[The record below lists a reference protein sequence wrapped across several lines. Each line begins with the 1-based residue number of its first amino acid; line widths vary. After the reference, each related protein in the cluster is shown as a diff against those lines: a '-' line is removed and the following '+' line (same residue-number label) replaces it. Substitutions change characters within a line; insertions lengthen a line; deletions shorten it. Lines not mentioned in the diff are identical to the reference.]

1 MRRRGFIALLASAT
15 AAIPY
20 RAGAVAAPCSPGAEA
35 CRAKNCIAERLV
47 GAWRFVSSVST
58 REDGST
64 FNRWG
69 PNSKGTF
76 MFDAA
81 GHFSQIIMGSESRLF
96 GAKTYFA
103 FGTYSVDES
112 KKIIAT
118 QIEGSSVSRLNGTA
132 QQRVIT
138 ELTADELKYTNFN
151 PSSGAKLDAVW
162 KRMT

>member
-15 AAIPY
+15 AAVPHTVGTA
-20 RAGAVAAPCSPGAEA
+20 RAHAGGRVTES
-35 CRAKNCIAERLV
+35 LV
-47 GAWRFVSSVST
+47 GAWCFVSSVST

-64 FNRWG
+64 FSRWG
-69 PNSKGTF
+69 LNSKGTF

-81 GHFSQIIMGSESRLF
+81 GHFAQIIMGSESRLF

-112 KKIIAT
+112 RKIIAT

-132 QQRVIT
+132 QQRIIT
-138 ELTADELKYTNFN
+138 SLTADELKYTNLN
-151 PSSGAKLDAVW
+151 PASGAKIDAVW